1 MKCGAIALL
10 LFGTAPALA
19 DPSAKVLMQEKQWD
33 AEILS
38 YDDGTFAC
46 LAQVDL
52 ADRTFTIWSY
62 PDRAVRLQF
71 YAPGWDFG
79 ADHRV
84 RYEVAVD
91 AGPARVMT
99 AQAFKNSIL
108 FDVPTGE
115 SWVDFLYDVT
125 LGRVLYLRD
134 AAGAA
139 AMDYPLAGSGAALA
153 ALIQCGAAIAG

>member
-1 MKCGAIALL
+1 MKCGAVALL
-10 LFGTAPALA
+10 LWGAAPALA
-19 DPSAKVLMQEKQWD
+19 DPSSKVLMQEKQWD

-38 YDDGTFAC
+38 YEDGTFAC

-84 RYEVAVD
+84 RYDVAVD
-91 AGPARVMT
+91 AGPARAMT
-99 AQAFKNSIL
+99 AQALKNSIL
-108 FDVPTGE
+108 FDVPKGE
-115 SWVDFLYDVT
+115 SWVDFLFDVT
-125 LGRVLYLRD
+125 QGRVMYLRD
-134 AAGAA
+134 AAGTAVA
-139 AMDYPLAGSGAALA
+139 NYPLAGSEAALQ
-153 ALIQCGAAIAG
+153 ALIQCAVAIAG

>member
-125 LGRVLYLRD
+125 QGRVLYLRD